1 MLTRRSILAG
11 AGALLAPA
19 AWGAVAGEAMPPM
32 EILRFAITRN
42 GSRIGRHVVQLDQ
55 QGGVVT
61 ARIAVEVAVSIG
73 PIVVYRYTLGATET
87 WRDGRFA
94 TFQSDCDDNGTKL
107 FVRARAG
114 ADGVEVATQAVSR
127 VVLRADTIPM
137 THWNRAILRAPLF
150 EARDGAP
157 ARPKVTPRGAEA
169 VALADGRTIPAERF
183 SLTGDIE
190 LDEWYDADGRWVA
203 MRTTGRD
210 GSIIEYRRLGG

>member
-1 MLTRRSILAG
+1 MNLAE
-11 AGALLAPA
+11 LRIFR
-19 AWGAVAGEAMPPM
+19 AVVRE
-32 EILRFAITRN
+32 
-42 GSRIGRHVVQLDQ
+42 
-55 QGGVVT
+55 GGVTRAALHLHRVQSNVT
-61 ARIAVEVAVSIG
+61 TRVQQLE
-73 PIVVYRYTLGATET
+73 
-87 WRDGRFA
+87 
-94 TFQSDCDDNGTKL
+94 DDLGTKL

-210 GSIIEYRRLGG
+210 GSIIEYRGLGG